1 MRDLNN
7 LSFSEQ
13 LRQAPIVSLLLI
25 SSFIGTGIVEW
36 MPSVI
41 HHLTI
46 QDFLSSANINSFES
60 IIICINAGE
69 VWRLVTPIFLHFSI
83 FHLIFNSL
91 FLWVL
96 GQKIEYSIGSL
107 YFFISVSFISII
119 SNLSQYL
126 LSESVLFGGLS
137 GLVYGLL
144 GFTWISYKF
153 SREPIMCL
161 PQGLFGFMLVW
172 LLLGISGIV
181 EITLGIQVANTAHT
195 AGLIS
200 GMILGCLNG
209 SRFLNDRFKKIL

>member
-7 LSFSEQ
+7 LSVLDQ
-13 LRQAPIVSLLLI
+13 LRQAPIVFLLLV

-36 MPSVI
+36 MPSII
-41 HHLTI
+41 HYLTI
-46 QDFLSSANINSFES
+46 QDFLSTANINSFDS
-60 IIICINAGE
+60 ITISINAGE

-91 FLWVL
+91 LLWIL

-107 YFFISVSFISII
+107 YFFMSVFFISII

-126 LSESVLFGGLS
+126 LAKSVLFGGLS

-144 GFTWISYKF
+144 GFIWISYKF
-153 SREPIMCL
+153 SREPIML
-161 PQGLFGFMLVW
+161 IPQGLFGFMLVW
-172 LLLGISGIV
+172 LFLGISGIV
-181 EITLGIQVANTAHT
+181 EIILGIQVANAAHT
-195 AGLIS
+195 TGLIS

-209 SRFLNDRFKKIL
+209 YRFFK

>member
-7 LSFSEQ
+7 LSFADQ
-13 LRQAPIVSLLLI
+13 LRQAPIVFLLLV

-41 HHLTI
+41 HYLTI
-46 QDFLSSANINSFES
+46 QDFHLTANINSFDS
-60 IIICINAGE
+60 IIISINAGE

-107 YFFISVSFISII
+107 YFFISVFFISII
-119 SNLSQYL
+119 SNLSQYFL
-126 LSESVLFGGLS
+126 AGSILFGGLS

-153 SREPIMCL
+153 SREPIML
-161 PQGLFGFMLVW
+161 IPQGLFGFMLVW
-172 LLLGISGIV
+172 LFLGISGIV
-181 EITLGIQVANTAHT
+181 EIILDIQVANTAHAT
-195 AGLIS
+195 GLIS

-209 SRFLNDRFKKIL
+209 FRFFK

>member
-1 MRDLNN
+1 MRDLNT
-7 LSFSEQ
+7 LSFLDQ
-13 LRQAPIVSLLLI
+13 LRQAPIVFLLLV
-25 SSFIGTGIVEW
+25 SSFIGTGVVEW

-41 HHLTI
+41 NYLTI
-46 QDFLSSANINSFES
+46 QDFHSTANINSFDS
-60 IIICINAGE
+60 IIISINAGE

-107 YFFISVSFISII
+107 YFFMSVFFISII

-126 LSESVLFGGLS
+126 LAESVLFGGLS

-144 GFTWISYKF
+144 GFTWISCKF
-153 SREPIMCL
+153 TREPIML
-161 PQGLFGFMLVW
+161 IPQGLFGFMLVW
-172 LLLGISGIV
+172 LFLGITGIV
-181 EITLGIQVANTAHT
+181 EIILDIQVANTAHT

-209 SRFLNDRFKKIL
+209 FRSFK

>member
-7 LSFSEQ
+7 LSFLDQ
-13 LRQAPIVSLLLI
+13 LRQAPIVFLLLV

-36 MPSVI
+36 MPSFI
-41 HHLTI
+41 HYLTI
-46 QDFLSSANINSFES
+46 QDFRSTANINSFDS
-60 IIICINAGE
+60 IIISINAGE
-69 VWRLVTPIFLHFSI
+69 VWRFVTPIFLHFSI
-83 FHLIFNSL
+83 FHLIFNLL

-107 YFFISVSFISII
+107 YFFISVFFISII

-126 LSESVLFGGLS
+126 LAESVLFGGLS

-144 GFTWISYKF
+144 GFTWISYRF
-153 SREPIMCL
+153 SGEPIMLL

-172 LLLGISGIV
+172 LFLGISGIV
-181 EITLGIQVANTAHT
+181 EIILGIQVANTAHT

-200 GMILGCLNG
+200 GMILGCFNG
-209 SRFLNDRFKKIL
+209 LRFFK

>member
-7 LSFSEQ
+7 LSFLDQ
-13 LRQAPIVSLLLI
+13 LRQAPIVFLLLV

-41 HHLTI
+41 HYLTI
-46 QDFLSSANINSFES
+46 QDFHSTTNINSFDS
-60 IIICINAGE
+60 IVISINAGE

-96 GQKIEYSIGSL
+96 GQKIEYRIGSL
-107 YFFISVSFISII
+107 YFFMSVFFISII

-126 LSESVLFGGLS
+126 LAESVLFGGLS

-144 GFTWISYKF
+144 GFTWISCKF
-153 SREPIMCL
+153 SREPIML
-161 PQGLFGFMLVW
+161 IPQGLFGFMLVW
-172 LLLGISGIV
+172 LFLGISGIV
-181 EITLGIQVANTAHT
+181 EFILDIQVANTAHT
-195 AGLIS
+195 TGLIS
-200 GMILGCLNG
+200 GMILGL
-209 SRFLNDRFKKIL
+209 SLIHI